1 MVFLVFR
8 DMAGAQPLFYLA
20 FVYGVLWVGTT
31 PLLRRF
37 VPRHDYS
44 YGIYLYG
51 FMVQQCVANIAP
63 QLSHVMSL
71 LVAAPLILGCAA
83 LSWHFVERPVLT
95 WCRGRLAPQHRPLAT
110 GIAAG
115 DQAMR

>member
-1 MVFLVFR
+1 
-8 DMAGAQPLFYLA
+8 
-20 FVYGVLWVGTT
+20 
-31 PLLRRF
+31 LRRF

-71 LVAAPLILGCAA
+71 LVAVPLILVCAA

-95 WCRGRLAPQHRPLAT
+95 WCRGWLTPQHRPLAT
-110 GIAAG
+110 GIAAR